1 MDLSI
6 NLEKSKES
14 FGKLLDVIITL
25 RSPDGCP
32 WDKKQTLITL
42 IPNLFEETF
51 ECIDAIE
58 KNDVANTM
66 EEIGDLYLLVVMLSY
81 ILEQTTQY
89 SVSDVLNTITEK
101 LIRRHP
107 HVFADVKVN
116 SVDDVL
122 DLWQDIKVNVEGRDK
137 KDSILDKIP
146 LSFPPLERAYKIQK
160 KVSKVGF
167 DWNNTKDIV
176 NKIKE
181 ELSELEEELEKG
193 NRVLAEQEMGDFL
206 FSVVNLSRYLKIDPS
221 LALHK
226 TNQKFTK
233 RFNYVEKEIKK
244 TSKSLKEAS
253 LEEMDIFWEKAK
265 QFDEY

>member
-1 MDLSI
+1 MEKNTS
-6 NLEKSKES
+6 LEKSKEA
-14 FGKLLDVIITL
+14 FGELLKVIIKL

-32 WDKKQTLITL
+32 WDKEQTLITL

-58 KNDVANTM
+58 KNDEDNTM

-81 ILEQTTQY
+81 ILQQNSKY
-89 SVSDVLNTITEK
+89 KVSDVLNTITEK

-107 HVFADVKVN
+107 HVFSDVKVDN
-116 SVDDVL
+116 VSDVL
-122 DLWQDIKVNVEGRDK
+122 DLWQDIKVNVEGREK
-137 KDSILDKIP
+137 KDSILDTIP

-167 DWNNTKDIV
+167 DWNNTKDVIK
-176 NKIKE
+176 KIKE
-181 ELSELEEELEKG
+181 ELSELEEELKQ
-193 NRVLAEQEMGDFL
+193 NNKVLAEHEMGDFL

-233 RFNYVEKEIKK
+233 RFKFVEKEIEK
-244 TSKSLKEAS
+244 TSKSLKDSS
-253 LEEMDIFWEKAK
+253 LEEMDYYWEQAK
-265 QFDEY
+265 KFDIY